1 MKDIASQLA
10 KKKNIRISE
19 AENYLDAFFA
29 VIHDG
34 LKADKLVKIKGFG
47 TFKLIEVRDRE
58 SVDVNTGERVLID
71 GHTKITFTPE
81 NSLKEMVNKPFS
93 QFETVELNDGV
104 EFGSM
109 PNENV
114 EALRVFML
122 SKKVECRPV
131 WKPMHK
137 QPVYKNNPAYING
150 VSASLFKIG
159 FCLPAG
165 PYVSDEDVKY
175 IVDCIKEAIVK

>member
-1 MKDIASQLA
+1 MGKILMKDIASQLA

-109 PNENV
+109 PNET
-114 EALRVFML
+114 
-122 SKKVECRPV
+122 
-131 WKPMHK
+131 
-137 QPVYKNNPAYING
+137 
-150 VSASLFKIG
+150 
-159 FCLPAG
+159 
-165 PYVSDEDVKY
+165 
-175 IVDCIKEAIVK
+175 

>member
-1 MKDIASQLA
+1 MGKILMKDIASQLA

-93 QFETVELNDGV
+93 QFETVELNDVIV
-104 EFGSM
+104 EFGSI
-109 PNENV
+109 PCKSPTFNCSNAPRGSV
-114 EALRVFML
+114 AVICTD
-122 SKKVECRPV
+122 SK
-131 WKPMHK
+131 
-137 QPVYKNNPAYING
+137 
-150 VSASLFKIG
+150 L
-159 FCLPAG
+159 
-165 PYVSDEDVKY
+165 
-175 IVDCIKEAIVK
+175 